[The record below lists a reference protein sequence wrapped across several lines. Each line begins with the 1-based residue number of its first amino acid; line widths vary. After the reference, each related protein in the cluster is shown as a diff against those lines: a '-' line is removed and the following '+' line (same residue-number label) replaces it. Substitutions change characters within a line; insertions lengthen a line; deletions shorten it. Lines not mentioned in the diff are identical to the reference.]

1 MRRISIDKVR
11 ERKYQ
16 VRASGRWCK
25 PAFEAEGTW
34 CHGSL
39 FVCLFVYQFG
49 MAIAVRIDIGKEEP
63 QSKGKSWKALNAT
76 EKFVLASEGSEWRAI
91 SRFSESGAVIQLVLQ
106 LD

>member
-1 MRRISIDKVR
+1 MVGGTSLHLRLR
-11 ERKYQ
+11 EHTSWK
-16 VRASGRWCK
+16 
-25 PAFEAEGTW
+25 
-34 CHGSL
+34 

-49 MAIAVRIDIGKEEP
+49 MAIAVRINIGKEEP